1 MLKILINKSVTK
13 KAQKFKK
20 IFNKIQR
27 ISKKGQ
33 LIIKAVICKNRIKKI
48 IKKKTYLILEI

>member
-33 LIIKAVICKNRIKKI
+33 SIIKVVIYKNRIKKI